1 MSELAD
7 KLISLIEGG
16 DPHMDGSTTQPWPK
30 YVDRPG
36 QVSVVMPGVVQGI
49 IYDAAAELRRLEQWK
64 SEALIVLAEWGR
76 VHEALGSPGELADR
90 AEHVTGRSSITI
102 PSKIE
107 QLLQRFEN
115 WVDQMHTIAMELDQ
129 KNVIRPTEIKIGV
142 HTIHVVWDET
152 KLKQSAEQNQMD
164 PDTIMGQYVS
174 TQNSIYITPIKNGEN
189 LNRDTLLHEI
199 LHAITHLKGVP
210 VHDEENMIRTL
221 TPALIEFVTQ
231 NPEVVEYVFATN
243 RE

>member
-1 MSELAD
+1 M
-7 KLISLIEGG
+7 
-16 DPHMDGSTTQPWPK
+16 
-30 YVDRPG
+30 
-36 QVSVVMPGVVQGI
+36 
-49 IYDAAAELRRLEQWK
+49 
-64 SEALIVLAEWGR
+64 
-76 VHEALGSPGELADR
+76 ADR

-231 NPEVVEYVFATN
+231 NPEVVEYVSATN
-243 RE
+243 QE